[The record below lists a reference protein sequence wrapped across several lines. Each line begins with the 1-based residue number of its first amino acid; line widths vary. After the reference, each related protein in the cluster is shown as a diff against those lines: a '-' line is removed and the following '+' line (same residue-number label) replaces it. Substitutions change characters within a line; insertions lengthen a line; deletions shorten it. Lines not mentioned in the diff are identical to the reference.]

1 MKSLTLPLP
10 LPTQRQP
17 DARAPALRVVPPST
31 DEVPPPQRSTHRR
44 RAIWLAL
51 HFDDWPLRAALSALG
66 NDERLALEVQPLAVV
81 DADRRS
87 TVLAC
92 NNAAASFGIRPGHA
106 LNAAIALSADV
117 QFLPRH
123 PVREDELLTDVA
135 ALCERYTSAVSL
147 QPPNELLL
155 EVRGSVRLFG
165 GITSFIQRIRGD
177 FKQRGFEPRVA
188 MSSTAP
194 SSLWLARVAQEPK
207 VIEPRDLIRNIA
219 RLPVNVLLW
228 PADIQLRLAR
238 FGVLT
243 IGDLLRL
250 PRGGLA
256 RRIGYERLAELDR
269 AVGRHADV
277 RQYFA
282 AAEIFEDLVPLE
294 FEIETTGLL
303 SIVLEKRLQRLQAF
317 LTRKNLAVDA
327 IRIELRHREH
337 LATPVMLGLA
347 SPTSDI
353 QHVDKLMHEQLCRM
367 QLPAPVIAFT
377 IIVPRLHPAPA
388 ATHEL
393 FRSTGS
399 TKDAAQRTEAQARL
413 LEQLR
418 SRLGDAA
425 ITRLQTYADHRPECA
440 HATPRADVEP
450 VRVRDPL
457 PTSLAPRPLWLLSEP
472 RVISPTALRTM
483 RLDKKVG
490 PEKVETGW
498 WDGRYAVRDY
508 YRLPSPHGALGW
520 VYRDHLQS
528 GQWRLHGLF
537 G

>member
-1 MKSLTLPLP
+1 MKPLTLPLP
-10 LPTQRQP
+10 LPEQRQP
-17 DARAPALRVVPPST
+17 DARSSALRVVPPPI
-31 DEVPPPQRSTHRR
+31 DGAPPAQRSTRRR

-51 HFDDWPLRAALSALG
+51 HFPDWPLRAALSALG
-66 NDERLALEVQPLAVV
+66 NDERLTLEARPLAVV

-92 NNAAASFGIRPGHA
+92 NSAAASFGVRPGHS

-123 PVREDELLTDVA
+123 SVREVELLRDVA
-135 ALCERYTSAVSL
+135 ALCESYTSAVSV

-177 FKQRGFEPRVA
+177 FKQQGFEPQVA
-188 MSSTAP
+188 MSSTAH
-194 SSLWLARVAQEPK
+194 SSLWLARVAKDPK
-207 VIEPRDLIRNIA
+207 VVEPRELIRNIA
-219 RLPVNVLLW
+219 RLPVDILLW

-243 IGDLLRL
+243 IGELLRL

-256 RRIGYERLAELDR
+256 RRIGYDRLAELDR
-269 AVGRHADV
+269 AVGRHPDV

-282 AAEIFEDLVPLE
+282 PAEIYEDPVPLD

-303 SIVLEKRLQRLQAF
+303 SIILEKRLQRLQVF

-327 IRIELRHREH
+327 IRIELRHREDV
-337 LATPVMLGLA
+337 ATPVMLGLA
-347 SPTSDI
+347 SPTSDM
-353 QHVDKLMHEQLCRM
+353 QHVDQLMHEQLGRM

-388 ATHEL
+388 ATCEL
-393 FRSTGS
+393 FESTGS
-399 TKDAAQRTEAQARL
+399 TEGAAQRTQAQARL

-418 SRLGDAA
+418 SRLGEAA
-425 ITRLQTYADHRPECA
+425 ITCLQTCADHRPECA
-440 HATPRADVEP
+440 HAAPTADLEP
-450 VRVRDPL
+450 AKVRDRL
-457 PTSLAPRPLWLLSEP
+457 PPRLAPRPVWLLSEP
-472 RVISPTALRTM
+472 RAIASTAMRTTCM
-483 RLDKKVG
+483 DKKVG

-498 WDGRYAVRDY
+498 WDGGYAVRDY